1 MDTKTVYQLE
11 DQGFYVGP
19 TDADR
24 SPLEENVWLIPRGCV
39 TAAPPKAVEGKVAQ
53 WDGRRW
59 RLVELS
65 A

>member
-1 MDTKTVYQLE
+1 MDTKTVYQVD
-11 DQGFYVGP
+11 DQGLYVGP

-39 TAAPPKAVEGKVAQ
+39 TVAPPKTVAGKVAK